1 MNDHQ
6 YSNLYIRENI
16 NSYVK
21 YIKIINTII
30 DKSMPNS
37 NIADIINNYKIET
50 SQIKPIIYSLLV
62 DKWKYKVRSIN
73 LLEKINNPLYLIKE
87 VSRWNNVDI
96 VIKYESLQVLV
107 FNPKNLDSKSILEIM
122 QPNELVTV
130 YIGNKNNI
138 SEELID
144 IAMDNIFRIIQN
156 DKVKQNKKLVF
167 SSSETKIENSQTKHN
182 NPFPLL
188 YIPVSNE
195 LFHNGNVEAWK
206 RIIASYQRKY
216 EDARVVIFYEGE
228 EILNLNSLFK
238 WGKVKYGSVIHFTV
252 LSKERKDLSKLC
264 KYLKE
269 GASPYFD
276 KFLSGAPN
284 SILDLF

>member
-167 SSSETKIENSQTKHN
+167 SSSETKIENSQIKHN

-188 YIPVSNE
+188 YVPVS
-195 LFHNGNVEAWK
+195 
-206 RIIASYQRKY
+206 
-216 EDARVVIFYEGE
+216 
-228 EILNLNSLFK
+228 
-238 WGKVKYGSVIHFTV
+238 
-252 LSKERKDLSKLC
+252 
-264 KYLKE
+264 
-269 GASPYFD
+269 
-276 KFLSGAPN
+276 
-284 SILDLF
+284 

>member
-138 SEELID
+138 SEELISRNLDTAD
-144 IAMDNIFRIIQN
+144 IPDPDLMIRTSGEQRISNYLIWQLAYAEYFFT
-156 DKVKQNKKLVF
+156 DTLWPDFNKKDLEEAIVF
-167 SSSETKIENSQTKHN
+167 YRSRDRRFGGIEK
-182 NPFPLL
+182 
-188 YIPVSNE
+188 
-195 LFHNGNVEAWK
+195 G
-206 RIIASYQRKY
+206 
-216 EDARVVIFYEGE
+216 
-228 EILNLNSLFK
+228 
-238 WGKVKYGSVIHFTV
+238 
-252 LSKERKDLSKLC
+252 
-264 KYLKE
+264 
-269 GASPYFD
+269 
-276 KFLSGAPN
+276 
-284 SILDLF
+284 